1 MWPKLLALFNAIW
14 SVFDLVSVPFERL
27 IAQIFLTFVI
37 PMALFAVVVLVA
49 NGDPGP
55 GGPIK
60 LGVEDLTLR
69 YFQVVAVIAVALAIF
84 STFGSSH
91 AALRSAHWI
100 NHAMPYIAYT
110 ASGLLAV
117 AGLLKWMA

>member
-1 MWPKLLALFNAIW
+1 
-14 SVFDLVSVPFERL
+14 VFDLVSVAFERL
-27 IAQIFLTFVI
+27 IAQICLTFVI
-37 PMALFAVVVLVA
+37 PMALFAVVVLA
-49 NGDPGP
+49 AHGDPGP
-55 GGPIK
+55 GGLIK
-60 LGVEDLTLR
+60 YGVEDLALR
-69 YFQVVAVIAVALAIF
+69 YFQVVAVIAVLLAVF

-100 NHAMPYIAYT
+100 DRAMPFIAYT